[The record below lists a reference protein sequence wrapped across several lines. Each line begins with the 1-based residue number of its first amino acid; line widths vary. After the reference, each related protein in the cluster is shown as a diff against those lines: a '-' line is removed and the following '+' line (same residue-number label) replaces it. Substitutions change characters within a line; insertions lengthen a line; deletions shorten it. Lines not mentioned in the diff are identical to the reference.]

1 VLTCGLWR
9 LEKELIE
16 SFDERLI
23 LNRLESDFLV
33 SEVGDET
40 VLISDKMDDQL
51 KLRSKLSS
59 EKNTVD
65 AETE

>member
-1 VLTCGLWR
+1 M
-9 LEKELIE
+9 IE

-40 VLISDKMDDQL
+40 VLISERMDDQL